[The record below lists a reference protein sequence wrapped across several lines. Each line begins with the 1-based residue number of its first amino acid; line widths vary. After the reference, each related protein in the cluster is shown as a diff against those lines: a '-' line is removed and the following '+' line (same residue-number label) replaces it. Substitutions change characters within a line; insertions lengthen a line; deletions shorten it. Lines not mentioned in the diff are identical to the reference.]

1 MARFVKFSKT
11 HSKWSSIG
19 KILHNLE
26 TFYMFYITFDSRQ
39 SLHFYFSLSF
49 SHSNF
54 LSNVWSLYTSV
65 YGGVNFRS
73 QIVHSHLSIDISNYR
88 SGSYNTWVNCHKT
101 PAPHTLSLSPIGPY
115 HRRILMR
122 DLIRL
127 FKSRPS
133 GCVSMTWYWWGNKYT
148 LYEGYTRCSLLNAS
162 FDGRKKTNISDNRLV
177 RGIYTHSSS
186 KNVYLSIKPELPIL
200 FKLMQVLTESRNEYT
215 FRDSIQ
221 T

>member
-1 MARFVKFSKT
+1 MIIAMARFVKFSKT

-49 SHSNF
+49 SHSNV

-162 FDGRKKTNISDNRLV
+162 FDGRKKQIFQTIDLYAEYIPTPLLRMCTCRSSRNCLF
-177 RGIYTHSSS
+177 SSS
-186 KNVYLSIKPELPIL
+186 
-200 FKLMQVLTESRNEYT
+200 
-215 FRDSIQ
+215 
-221 T
+221 

>member
-1 MARFVKFSKT
+1 MIIAMARFVKFSKT

-54 LSNVWSLYTSV
+54 LSNVWSFYTSV

-101 PAPHTLSLSPIGPY
+101 PAPHTLSRLLV
-115 HRRILMR
+115 RITGESSCAIWFDFLNQDPQDVYLWHGIDGAINILFMR
-122 DLIRL
+122 DIRDA
-127 FKSRPS
+127 R
-133 GCVSMTWYWWGNKYT
+133 Y
-148 LYEGYTRCSLLNAS
+148 
-162 FDGRKKTNISDNRLV
+162 
-177 RGIYTHSSS
+177 
-186 KNVYLSIKPELPIL
+186 
-200 FKLMQVLTESRNEYT
+200 
-215 FRDSIQ
+215 
-221 T
+221 